1 MFQVRDIMTQHP
13 HTLKPTDTVATAHA
27 LMVQSDIRHIPIVDS
42 QEHVL
47 GIITDRDLLLAREG
61 TPGNGSIDADAI
73 EKYMHTQISTISS
86 RAGLK
91 EAALYMQK
99 HHIGCLPV
107 LHEQK
112 LIGIITDS
120 DFVSIA
126 INLMELQDEV
136 EPVDFDEMDDFD
148 DMDTVLDEL
157 DDLDNLDLD
166 NISHE
171 RDELI

>member
-1 MFQVRDIMTQHP
+1 
-13 HTLKPTDTVATAHA
+13 
-27 LMVQSDIRHIPIVDS
+27 MVQSDIRHVPIIDNK
-42 QEHVL
+42 EHVL
-47 GIITDRDLLLAREG
+47 GIITERDILLAQESASDNK
-61 TPGNGSIDADAI
+61 TIDSNAI
-73 EKYMHTQISTISS
+73 EQYMHTQISTISS

-112 LIGIITDS
+112 IIGIITDS

-136 EPVDFDEMDDFD
+136 EPVGFDETDDFD
-148 DMDTVLDEL
+148 DIDTVLDEL
-157 DDLDNLDLD
+157 DELDSLDLD
-166 NISHE
+166 NIAHD